1 LHYILG
7 DKMRSKAFFINGGA
21 GRVICSIPALEKY
34 REESGDKDFI
44 IVCEGGTDFF
54 KGHPTLYPKVYDNW
68 HKNLFE
74 EKLINM
80 TLVTPEPY
88 RVWEYYNQ
96 KCNLSQAFDIEI
108 NGQGVRELPRPTLRL
123 SVDESLTGKN
133 IVKEVKEKTG
143 KDTVVVF
150 QPFGR
155 GTRVENNT
163 ISDPSGRS
171 FEATHVINIIK
182 QLQKKHAVIIMA
194 EFGIDFS
201 KHGCTS
207 PVAAPQNATIRH
219 WAGIIN
225 EADCFLGCDSVG
237 QHIAYALHKP
247 TAVVVGSTFMEN
259 VSYPNADKFEV
270 HDMGGDRRRY
280 SPIRITIDEVA
291 DRTNEGIMVMNDKI
305 EEFITESVDTLIHKY
320 KSTTDDVTPPTFEVV
335 TNNSCSSAEK

>member
-1 LHYILG
+1 
-7 DKMRSKAFFINGGA
+7 MRSKAFFINGGA

-80 TLVTPEPY
+80 TIVTPEPY

-108 NGQGVRELPRPTLRL
+108 NGQGIRELPRPTVRL
-123 SVDESLTGKN
+123 SVDEALTGKN

-155 GTRVENNT
+155 GTRAENNT

-171 FEATHVINIIK
+171 FEAAHVINIIK
-182 QLQKKHAVIIMA
+182 RLQEKHAVIMMS
-194 EFGIDFS
+194 EFGIDYA

-207 PVAAPQNATIRH
+207 PVAAPQNATLRH

-237 QHIAYALHKP
+237 QHIAYSLNKP
-247 TAVVVGSTFMEN
+247 ATVIVGSTFMEN
-259 VSYPNADKFEV
+259 VSYPGADKFEV

-305 EEFITESVDTLIHKY
+305 EEFIANSVNELVEKY
-320 KSTTDDVTPPTFEVV
+320 HVATTPSSEPLVEVCNTP
-335 TNNSCSSAEK
+335 SCCGPDK